1 MKFVRYGERG
11 AEKPGVLD
19 GAGGVRDLS
28 THVDDIAGAAL
39 GKLDALASLDLE
51 ALPLVE
57 GTPRIGAC
65 VGDVGKFICIGLN
78 YSDHAAEAGMEVPPE
93 PVTFAKYSSAVCGP
107 NDPII
112 IPRGSEKT
120 DWEVELAFVIGRR
133 GKYISESAALD
144 HVAGYF
150 VANDVSERSFQIERA
165 GQWSKGKSSDNF
177 GPIGPWLV
185 TPDEIA
191 DPNALAMW
199 LDVNG
204 ERMQEGSTAT
214 MVYKVPFLISYLS
227 QFFTLEAGD
236 VISTGTPP
244 GVGLGMTPPRFL
256 SPGDVVTLGIE
267 GLGQQRQLCVA
278 DD

>member
-1 MKFVRYGERG
+1 MKFVRYGARG
-11 AEKPGVLD
+11 AEKPGMLD
-19 GAGGVRDLS
+19 AAGRIRDLS
-28 THVDDIAGAAL
+28 GHVDDIAGAAL
-39 GKLDALASLDLE
+39 GRLAELSALDPGS
-51 ALPLVE
+51 LPLVE
-57 GTPRIGAC
+57 DTPRIGAC
-65 VGDVGKFICIGLN
+65 VGNVGKFICIGLN

-93 PVTFAKYSSAVCGP
+93 PITFAKYSSAVCGP
-107 NDPII
+107 DDPII
-112 IPRGSEKT
+112 LPRGSEKT
-120 DWEVELAFVIGRR
+120 DWEVELAFVIGKR
-133 GKYISESAALD
+133 GRYIDESEALG

-150 VANDVSERSFQIERA
+150 TANDVSERSFQIERQ

-185 TPDEIA
+185 TPDEVG

-204 ERMQEGSTAT
+204 ERMQSGSTAT

-227 QFFTLEAGD
+227 RFFTLEPGD

-244 GVGLGMTPPRFL
+244 GVGMGKTPPRYL
-256 SPGDVVTLGIE
+256 RPGDVVTLGVE
-267 GLGQQRQLCVA
+267 GLGTQRQLCVA